1 MSADESIELRA
12 RPPKIPPVILSLGV
26 AAGVLITICVIAWY
40 MYEGSKAIL
49 FEEIRSGLA
58 RSAKFAAAQIDGDVH
73 DQFRGEALNTTAEY
87 LEANQLLLSLTAA
100 DKDLAYAYTVIEV
113 ADKFYLVLDTDVPE
127 DASDNLALTP
137 YEDAPE
143 NLISA
148 LREQKALTANTPYT
162 DQWGTFIS
170 SYAPFYNSKG
180 KFSGVV
186 GVDLRIA
193 NLEQRLASTR
203 QTALIAVGI
212 GVTIALTMAWVVW
225 LSQRRNGAMRQLGRQ
240 LSNVNAMLNVSKAL
254 GANVG
259 LDNLLPVIV
268 NKTSMVMRA
277 ERSSLFL
284 YDKHN
289 GQLRGRVT
297 EGLGVGEEIVIPADR
312 GIAGRVART
321 GETAN
326 VKNPAADPDFDSSF
340 DKKSGFNTRA
350 ILAVPIMDSKGGV
363 LGVLQALNPKDNE
376 PFDHDDEA
384 MLHALASQ
392 AQVALEREH
401 LNQSA
406 NEKRKLEEA
415 LKFAQS
421 IQLGMLPHI
430 FPDPQET
437 GVELF
442 ATLIPAKMVG
452 GDFYDFVWID
462 EDRLALVMAD
472 VSGKG
477 IPAAL
482 LMAKAMTLTRAY
494 LGAEADPAEAL
505 RRANEELSHDNDAA
519 MFVTTFAAIYDRT
532 TGLLTYSNAGHNEP
546 YVVRAKQLI
555 PLQGACSVPLG
566 CSMTSVF
573 ENATINLQFADLL
586 YLYTDGV
593 NEAMDVDFTEYGDEQ
608 LREFLVSHAQAPTR
622 VFANACIDSVRAH
635 ANGAEQS
642 DDITVMVMRV
652 RRIG

>member
-12 RPPKIPPVILSLGV
+12 RPPKIPPIVLGIGV
-26 AAGVLITICVIAWY
+26 AAGVLLTICAIAWY

-58 RSAKFAAAQIDGDVH
+58 RSAKFAATQIDGDLH
-73 DQFRGEALNTTAEY
+73 DQFRGAALNTTPDY
-87 LEANQLLLSLTAA
+87 LKANRLLLSLTAS
-100 DKDLAYAYTVIEV
+100 DSDLAYAYTVIEE
-113 ADKFYLVLDTDVPE
+113 AHNFYLVLDTDVPE
-127 DASDNLALTP
+127 DPSDNLALTP

-148 LREQKALTANTPYT
+148 VRGQKALTASTPYT

-170 SYAPFYNSKG
+170 SYAPFHNSKG
-180 KFSGVV
+180 EFAGVV

-193 NLEQRLASTR
+193 NLEQRLAPAR
-203 QTALIAVGI
+203 RVALIAVAI
-212 GVTIALTMAWVVW
+212 GLAISFFMAWVVW
-225 LSQRRNGAMRQLGRQ
+225 LTQRRDGAMRQLGRQ

-254 GANVG
+254 GSNVG

-268 NKTSMVMRA
+268 NKTTMVMRA

-284 YDKHN
+284 YDKQN
-289 GQLRGRVT
+289 GTLRGRVT
-297 EGLGVGEEIVIPADR
+297 EGLGVGQEIIIPADR

-326 VKNPAADPDFDSSF
+326 IKKPEADPDFDSSF
-340 DKKSGFNTRA
+340 DKKSGFHTRA
-350 ILAVPIMDSKGGV
+350 ILAVPILDSKGGV

-392 AQVALEREH
+392 AQVALERET
-401 LNQSA
+401 LTQSA

-421 IQLGMLPHI
+421 IQLGMLPQV
-430 FPDPQET
+430 FPDPVKT
-437 GVELF
+437 GVELY

-452 GDFYDFVWID
+452 GDFYDFFWID

-494 LGAEADPAEAL
+494 LGAETDPAAAL
-505 RRANEELSHDNDAA
+505 RRANEELSLDNDAA
-519 MFVTTFAAIYDRT
+519 MFVTTFAAIYDRSN
-532 TGLLTYSNAGHNEP
+532 GQLVYSNAGHNEP
-546 YVVRAKQLI
+546 YIIRGKQLI
-555 PLQGACSVPLG
+555 PLDLACSVPLG
-566 CSMTSVF
+566 ASMSATF
-573 ENATINLQFADLL
+573 ENARISLQFGDLA

-593 NEAMDVDFTEYGDEQ
+593 NEAMDVDFTEYGDNQ

-622 VFANACIDSVRAH
+622 VFAGACIDSVRAH
-635 ANGAEQS
+635 AKGAEQS

-652 RRIG
+652 RRVG